1 MVNSRTLYINGDSQT
16 CGITDVIDPDNDAQR
31 SYASHLASKIGYR
44 IVANQAIGGGSNDRI
59 FRLTEKYLY
68 ECELGI
74 KEFPDF
80 ILLGFTECDRFDW
93 VVNGNYVTL
102 GQAAHYSI
110 TTEEDILNLS
120 HEEGKR
126 IYPERS
132 SWHQNV
138 LTGRDSMIGILYYN
152 YNRMINLHN
161 RLEHLK
167 IPHLF
172 LNAHLG
178 FNDVHPE
185 TNPGRGYPAIFN
197 YLKYDWDNTFWNVHD
212 ANNSSFVT
220 WAINNGFECDDGW
233 HPEHQAHK
241 DFSELLYEYV
251 NKHNLLT
258 KYN

>member
-1 MVNSRTLYINGDSQT
+1 MKTIYINGDSQS
-16 CGITDVIDPDNDAQR
+16 CGTTDVIGPSQQ
-31 SYASHLASKIGYR
+31 SYASHLAAKIAYLP
-44 IVANQAIGGGSNDRI
+44 VANQALGGASNDRI

-80 ILLGFTECDRFDW
+80 ILLGFTECIRFDW

-110 TTEEDILNLS
+110 TTEEDRLNFS
-120 HEEGKR
+120 YEEGKR
-126 IYPERS
+126 IYPERY
-132 SWHQNV
+132 SWHHNV
-138 LTGRDSMIGILYYN
+138 LTNNDAQIGILYYN

-178 FNDVHPE
+178 FHDVHSGTE
-185 TNPGRGYPAIFN
+185 NGRGYPAIFN
-197 YLKYDWDNTFWNVHD
+197 YLTYDWDNTFWNVHD
-212 ANNSSFVT
+212 STNSSFVT
-220 WAINNGFECDDGW
+220 WAINKGYSYDDGW

-241 DFSELLYEYV
+241 DFSEVLYEYINEHDLL
-251 NKHNLLT
+251 NKYT
-258 KYN
+258 